1 MAEADMKVVELNGD
15 NNKKML
21 PKDKKGSWEW
31 KYVSTGRHLVRM
43 HWLTNF
49 VKTLFDILTSDP
61 NATLAKALTD
71 SYEVAFAPNHPLV
84 VRTAAKLAMKA
95 APSKETLKK
104 NLNLQSESELEHV
117 RDGFRI
123 VEATLDEFLTT
134 NDFKKLP

>member
-21 PKDKKGSWEW
+21 PKDKKESWEW

-49 VKTLFDILTSDP
+49 VKTLFDILTSDQ
-61 NATLAKALTD
+61 NATLSKALTE
-71 SYEVAFAPNHPLV
+71 SYEVAFAPNHPLI

-104 NLNLQSESELEHV
+104 NLNL
-117 RDGFRI
+117 
-123 VEATLDEFLTT
+123 
-134 NDFKKLP
+134 

>member
-1 MAEADMKVVELNGD
+1 MKVVELNGD

-49 VKTLFDILTSDP
+49 VKSLFDILTSDP
-61 NATLAKALTD
+61 NATLSKALTD
-71 SYEVAFAPNHPLV
+71 SYEVAFARNHPLV

-95 APSKETLKK
+95 APSKETLMK
-104 NLNLQSESELEHV
+104 NLNLQSTSELEHV
-117 RDGFRI
+117 RDGFRV
-123 VEATLDEFLTT
+123 VEAALDEFLTT
-134 NDFKKLP
+134 NNFKKLP